1 MKLRKLHGRTEIRNF
16 SSSVEIF
23 FNTRRE
29 LRISKRLC
37 NVLILFFAAK
47 GALYHMLFFTG
58 EDMACLVR
66 KLTSYFI
73 GVYIISS
80 GNVIKFK
87 LFLHPLQSN
96 HEHLFLQGEECLYLN
111 TGDMVSDTQDL
122 IDTKAHFHFLIDL
135 FHTLLLFVFFYMY
148 YNLAFLTLLAC
159 AKYKRIL
166 TFNDSGQK
174 GSFICISKNK

>member
-1 MKLRKLHGRTEIRNF
+1 M
-16 SSSVEIF
+16 
-23 FNTRRE
+23 
-29 LRISKRLC
+29 RISKRLC

-47 GALYHMLFFTG
+47 GARYHMLFFTC
-58 EDMACLVR
+58 EDMACLAR

-80 GNVIKFK
+80 GNVIKCK

-122 IDTKAHFHFLIDL
+122 IENTGTTPVIGGPVGHS
-135 FHTLLLFVFFYMY
+135 TLVS
-148 YNLAFLTLLAC
+148 NKQWIVIQVRA
-159 AKYKRIL
+159 AKL
-166 TFNDSGQK
+166 DSQG
-174 GSFICISKNK
+174 